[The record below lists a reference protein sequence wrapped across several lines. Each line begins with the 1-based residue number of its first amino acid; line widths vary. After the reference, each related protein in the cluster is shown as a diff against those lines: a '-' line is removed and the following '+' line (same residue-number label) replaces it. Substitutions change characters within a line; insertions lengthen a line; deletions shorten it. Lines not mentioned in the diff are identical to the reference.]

1 MGVEHDTG
9 QRSKGAKR
17 RSAQIANRSSGIDV
31 VEKIA
36 GVGAESQVVAL
47 AGPLGSE
54 DATHRTART
63 TTTTSL
69 PTTRFTT
76 AAARTTRAPAAGP
89 AATLLSGL
97 LSTLLAALLLTVA
110 GDSFKLRPEAKGL
123 AQAHVQCELS
133 GSGSEIDRDARNVV
147 ARKHVERREAGN
159 RANWSSRGSAGARS
173 SACTGSYA
181 GERGPVIELGIAVL
195 VLPDGDVKRRTRVRH
210 HEWADTQPVRQRD
223 GPDEES
229 AVANI
234 QAGAPVVGGD
244 PQRGTGRI
252 AAGAGGIAV
261 SVAEGIEAGQGQP
274 GSDAHVEA
282 GEHLVLVE
290 NAFRDVLVGR
300 GCAGNRRVRVHGEEL
315 MNAA

>member
-63 TTTTSL
+63 TTTTTL

-97 LSTLLAALLLTVA
+97 LSTLLAALLGVA
-110 GDSFKLRPEAKGL
+110 GASFQFRPEAKGL

-133 GSGSEIDRDARNVV
+133 GSGSEIDRDARHIG
-147 ARKHVERREAGN
+147 AWLSIQIAK
-159 RANWSSRGSAGARS
+159 AGAAR
-173 SACTGSYA
+173 
-181 GERGPVIELGIAVL
+181 L
-195 VLPDGDVKRRTRVRH
+195 
-210 HEWADTQPVRQRD
+210 
-223 GPDEES
+223 
-229 AVANI
+229 
-234 QAGAPVVGGD
+234 
-244 PQRGTGRI
+244 
-252 AAGAGGIAV
+252 
-261 SVAEGIEAGQGQP
+261 
-274 GSDAHVEA
+274 
-282 GEHLVLVE
+282 
-290 NAFRDVLVGR
+290 
-300 GCAGNRRVRVHGEEL
+300 
-315 MNAA
+315 